1 LEGLNARGAAPGPTA
16 AASRARISLVA
27 ALLVVAVVAWL
38 AVALFRPATED
49 DERMLTMGMGFW
61 LFLGTWSLMMAAMML
76 PTVSPMV
83 DAFVRVQ
90 LNRRAAGSPY
100 VSTLAFVSG
109 YLLVWCSVGVVAF
122 VLAHWLE
129 DAAMDREWLM
139 ENGARLGGLLIAAA
153 GVYQLSPLKRIC
165 LRRCRTPMSFVATSW
180 RDGGIGAVQMGVKH
194 GAYCLG
200 CCWLL
205 FAILFPLGI
214 MNIAIM
220 AAVTALIVVEKVL
233 PEGVR
238 AALVAGVLL
247 IGYGALVMAVPDAL
261 PGLM

>member
-1 LEGLNARGAAPGPTA
+1 MAEQAAPRLTA
-16 AASRARISLVA
+16 AASRERSSVVA
-27 ALLVVAVVAWL
+27 GLLVIAASAWFAVAWL
-38 AVALFRPATED
+38 RPAMAND
-49 DERMLTMGMGFW
+49 GRMLTMGMGFP

-90 LNRRAAGSPY
+90 SNRRAAGSAY
-100 VSTLAFVSG
+100 VSTLAFIAG
-109 YLLVWCSVGVVAF
+109 YLLVWCSLGVVAF
-122 VLAHWLE
+122 TLARWLE

-165 LRRCRTPMSFVATSW
+165 LGRCRTPMSFVATSW
-180 RDGGIGAVQMGVKH
+180 RDGGVGAVRMGVKH

-214 MNIAIM
+214 MNIAVM
-220 AAVTALIVVEKVL
+220 AAVTALIFVEKVL
-233 PEGVR
+233 PEGFR
-238 AALVAGVLL
+238 AAMVAGVLL
-247 IGYGALVMAVPDAL
+247 IGYGALVLVVPDAL